1 MERPH
6 VFELWEKELKE
17 KKPLSITH
25 PLAER
30 YFFKSDEA
38 TNFILKCLL
47 LINVGEVFI
56 PKMKSY
62 KIKSLAQKYSKKQ
75 KIIGLR
81 QGEKLKEILITKDEI
96 KKSLVKND
104 MWILHPYDN

>member
-1 MERPH
+1 MN
-6 VFELWEKELKE
+6 
-17 KKPLSITH
+17 
-25 PLAER
+25 A
-30 YFFKSDEA
+30 
-38 TNFILKCLL
+38 
-47 LINVGEVFI
+47 GEIFV

-62 KIKSLAQKYSKKQ
+62 KIIDLAKKISKKHRV
-75 KIIGLR
+75 IGLR

>member
-1 MERPH
+1 
-6 VFELWEKELKE
+6 
-17 KKPLSITH
+17 
-25 PLAER
+25 
-30 YFFKSDEA
+30 
-38 TNFILKCLL
+38 
-47 LINVGEVFI
+47 
-56 PKMKSY
+56 MKSY